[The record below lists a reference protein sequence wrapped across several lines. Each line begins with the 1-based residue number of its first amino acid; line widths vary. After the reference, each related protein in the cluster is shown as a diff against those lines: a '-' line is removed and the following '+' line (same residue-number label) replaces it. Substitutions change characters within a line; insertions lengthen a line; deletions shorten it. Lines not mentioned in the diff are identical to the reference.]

1 MRTILPIIRKEFL
14 HIRRDPRTLTI
25 IIIMPILQM
34 MLFGYAIDMDVKEI
48 RLGIYDQSR
57 TPASRELVEKFT
69 ASKYFEQRETITCS
83 SEIEDLFRTR
93 KIKAA
98 LVVPPDFAESIKR
111 ESNTAIQILIDGS
124 DANTGSIVLN
134 SARQLLS
141 ETSLRWSSLPG
152 PPLQVAYSIW
162 YNPEQESSHFIV
174 PGLIAVLMMMICALL
189 TSIAITR
196 EKETGTM
203 EQLLVAPV
211 KPYQIILGKVLPY
224 VVLASVAATAVLL
237 VGRFWFK
244 VPFNGSPLL
253 LLILALIYLLTALSL
268 GIFISTIAR
277 SQQTA
282 MMIALMGTLMP
293 SVILSGFV
301 FPVRSM
307 PVILQAVSKVIPAT
321 HFLVIIRGILLK
333 GNSISVLWPFVLYL
347 ILLSMVLL
355 AISVRRF
362 KVRLE

>member
-1 MRTILPIIRKEFL
+1 MRTILPIIRKEFI
-14 HIRRDPRTLTI
+14 HIRRDPRTLAI

-34 MLFGYAIDMDVKEI
+34 MLFGYAIDMDVKGI
-48 RLGIYDQSR
+48 RLGIYDQSQ
-57 TPASRELVEKFT
+57 TPASRELVRKFT
-69 ASKYFEQRETITCS
+69 GSDYFEQRETIKRR
-83 SEIEDLFRTR
+83 SEIEDLFRSR

-98 LVVPPDFAESIKR
+98 LVIPADFAESIRR
-111 ESNTAIQILIDGS
+111 ETNTPIQVLVDGS

-134 SARQLLS
+134 STRQLLS
-141 ETSLRWSSLPG
+141 EASLGLSSLPAL
-152 PPLQVAYSIW
+152 PLQVTYSIW

-211 KPYQIILGKVLPY
+211 KPYQIIIGKVLPY
-224 VVLASVAATAVLL
+224 VVLAAVAATAVLL

-244 VPFNGSPLL
+244 VPFNGNPLL
-253 LLILALIYLLTALSL
+253 LVLLSLIYLITALSL
-268 GIFISTIAR
+268 GILISTIAR

-282 MMIALMGTLMP
+282 MMLALMGTLMP

-307 PVILQAVSKVIPAT
+307 PVILQAISKVIPAT

-333 GNSISVLWPFVLYL
+333 GNTILVLWPFVLYL
-347 ILLSMVLL
+347 LLLSMMLL